1 MENKNKVTHRVT
13 MALRQDLN
21 ERVFKK
27 AEELRQN
34 SNYFVNQCIE
44 GILDA
49 MDADDIVHDIP
60 ILKLARLAKEKP
72 LLDAQKLNALC
83 LILASDTE
91 DISVW
96 DRRYFAGFVNHHEGE
111 LTRELLECY
120 WRRAIEANRTRIEN
134 EKAVARLKKKLSL
147 ESKSPLA

>member
-1 MENKNKVTHRVT
+1 

-49 MDADDIVHDIP
+49 MDADDIGHDIP
-60 ILKLARLAKEKP
+60 ILKLARLATEKP
-72 LLDAQKLNALC
+72 LLDAQRLNAIC
-83 LILASDTE
+83 SILAPNAEEVSA
-91 DISVW
+91 W

-111 LTRELLECY
+111 LTRELIEHY
-120 WRRAIEANRTRIEN
+120 WKRAIEANRTRIEN
-134 EKAVARLKKKLSL
+134 EKAVARLKKKLIL
-147 ESKSPLA
+147 ESKESRA